1 MVPSAISTTSLIS
14 PPLAIYDCV
23 LSGLQWLI
31 VTWTGLLLAC
41 CPLLHWGS
49 GRKHGIYYEAH
60 TLSTVKGKLNIKK
73 GHGSTRS
80 EP

>member
-31 VTWTGLLLAC
+31 VTWTSLLLVC
-41 CPLLHWGS
+41 CPLLRWGF
-49 GRKHGIYYEAH
+49 GQEHGIYYEAH
-60 TLSTVKGKLNIKK
+60 TLSTVKRKVEYEK
-73 GHGSTRS
+73 GPWLST
-80 EP
+80 